1 MRTLLRCIAAV
12 WAVMCLDAE
21 VRRIDPPAGQESGMP
36 FLTNGPDGAVY
47 LSWTDPLADKQH
59 ALRFAR
65 WTGSA
70 WSPPETAAQG
80 SNWFVNW
87 GDFPSLAVLS
97 DGTMLAHWLTRNQVG
112 GKYGYGIRVAR
123 RDAATQQW
131 SEIHGMSLQEQ
142 EDYAGFLTFV
152 PNQAA
157 AIYLS
162 PPAAGGHGSHG
173 EQHSHRKTVRFVSFT
188 AAGKLVS
195 DKELDA
201 DACSCCQTAV
211 GTTRN
216 GLIAAYRDHLPGE
229 IRDISVVRYADGA
242 WTQPRV
248 LHPDGWRINGCPTD
262 GPAISSGDRNVA
274 ITWLTRAGDVP
285 KIQVAL
291 SADEGRTFHAPKR
304 LDGGNPAGRPSITA
318 YGAGYLVVWL
328 EKTSNS
334 DAEIRA
340 RRVGADGT
348 LHPAFSIA
356 TATSGRATGFPKVA
370 VSGDQVLFA
379 WRAERVRA
387 ALLTKKEI
395 EQKEKEQK

>member
-1 MRTLLRCIAAV
+1 MRTLLRCLAAAWV
-12 WAVMCLDAE
+12 VVCLDAE
-21 VRRIDPPAGQESGMP
+21 IRQIDPPAGAQSGMP

-47 LSWTDPLADKQH
+47 LSWIDPLNDKQH

-65 WTGSA
+65 WTGSG
-70 WSPPETAAQG
+70 WSQPETAAQG
-80 SNWFVNW
+80 LNWFVNW
-87 GDFPSLAVLS
+87 GDFPSLAVLP
-97 DGTMLAHWLTRNQVG
+97 DGTMLAHWLTKNQVG

-123 RDAATQQW
+123 RDAATRQW
-131 SEIHGMSLQEQ
+131 NEIHGMSLQEQ

-157 AIYLS
+157 AVYLA
-162 PPAAGGHGSHG
+162 PPADGGHGSHG

-188 AAGKLVS
+188 AAGKLIS

-211 GTTRN
+211 GKTRG

-229 IRDISVVRYADGA
+229 IRDISVVRFADGA

-248 LHPDGWRINGCPTD
+248 LHPDGWKINGCPTD
-262 GPAISSGDRNVA
+262 GPAMSSADRNVA
-274 ITWLTRAGDVP
+274 ITWLTRAEDVP
-285 KIQVAL
+285 KIQVTL
-291 SADEGRTFHAPKR
+291 STDEGRTFGPPQGV
-304 LDGGNPAGRPSITA
+304 DGGNPAGRPAITA
-318 YGAGYLVVWL
+318 YGSGYLIVWL
-328 EKTSNS
+328 EKTSAS
-334 DAEIRA
+334 EAEIRA
-340 RRVGADGT
+340 RRMAPDGT
-348 LHPAFSIA
+348 LYPAFFVA
-356 TATSGRATGFPKVA
+356 TASSGRATGFPKVA

-395 EQKEKEQK
+395 EEKEKQ